1 MTTITVN
8 LDLEA
13 VGHAVDRMFRVAPN
27 SLMRNP
33 LAEALAESFKGV
45 EGEFRALVEHVVRSQ
60 VLSEESAAAVRSA
73 IKAAMQEEAQKI
85 GRRLAR
91 QLAMQEPEPK

>member
-8 LDLEA
+8 LDIEA
-13 VGHAVDRMFRVAPN
+13 VGQAVDRMFRVAPN

-33 LAEALAESFKGV
+33 LSEALVESFAKV
-45 EGEFRALVEHVVRSQ
+45 DSEFRAMVNEEVRRI
-60 VLSEESAAAVRSA
+60 VLSPETAAAVRKA
-73 IKAAMQEEAQKI
+73 ITGAMHEEAQKI

>member
-33 LAEALAESFKGV
+33 LSEALAESFTAV
-45 EGEFRALVEHVVRSQ
+45 EGEFRALVKEEVRRI
-60 VLSEESAAAVRSA
+60 VLSSETAADVRKAVLG
-73 IKAAMQEEAQKI
+73 AMHEEAQKI

-91 QLAMQEPEPK
+91 QLAMQDPA

>member
-8 LDLEA
+8 LDLDA

-27 SLMRNP
+27 SLIRNP
-33 LAEALAESFKGV
+33 LSEALAESFAAV
-45 EGEFRALVEHVVRSQ
+45 DGEFRAMVRAEVQ
-60 VLSEESAAAVRSA
+60 RIVTAPEAVAAVR
-73 IKAAMQEEAQKI
+73 KAMLGAMHEEAQKI

-91 QLAMQEPEPK
+91 QLAMQEPTA

>member
-8 LDLEA
+8 LDLDA
-13 VGHAVDRMFRVAPN
+13 IGSAVDRMFRHAPN
-27 SLMRNP
+27 SLLRNP
-33 LAEALAESFKGV
+33 LSEALSESFAAVG
-45 EGEFRALVEHVVRSQ
+45 GEFRMMVAEEVRRI
-60 VLSEESAAAVRSA
+60 VLSPETAAAVR
-73 IKAAMQEEAQKI
+73 KAVLGAMHEEAQKI